1 MSNEIKRVG
10 TTQRWSDAVVHNGV
24 AYLCEV
30 PSNLQAE
37 MATQTQEVLTLL
49 ASRLDEVG
57 SSTSC
62 ILNATIYI
70 PNPADL
76 AEFNRLWEKQA
87 EYYPET
93 LTAELKAEIR
103 DTIIFYQRRLK
114 SQKSLLSICEF
125 EGKQVEIEIDEVK
138 KKRVE
143 YSQLTLFEL

>member
-30 PSNLQAE
+30 PSNLQAD

-76 AEFNRLWEKQA
+76 AEFNRLWDA
-87 EYYPET
+87 WVPEGCAPVRACIHAP
-93 LTAELKAEIR
+93 LTNS
-103 DTIIFYQRRLK
+103 DM
-114 SQKSLLSICEF
+114 
-125 EGKQVEIEIDEVK
+125 
-138 KKRVE
+138 RVE
-143 YSQLTLFEL
+143 VTLQAAVL